1 MYKVRRLRAM
11 GAVCRKNA
19 VYHPDR
25 AIRLIAEAEFWER
38 LAEHELAANN
48 AMRTAQVMRRHE
60 ANPQTRITRHR
71 RRPSAPAYSHAS
83 GLAQESKAVNAKN
96 TKLTITCRD
105 GLA

>member
-11 GAVCRKNA
+11 GAVCRKTA

-25 AIRLIAEAEFWER
+25 SIRLIAEAEFWER

-48 AMRTAQVMRRHE
+48 AMRTAQVMRRRE

-71 RRPSAPAYSHAS
+71 RRRHAS
-83 GLAQESKAVNAKN
+83 GLAQEAKAVNAKN